1 MNKEAPLNTLIL
13 FESDRLKDDLF
24 EVTDSLRLD
33 HLKDILK
40 VSLGDSLKV
49 GLLNHSFGKAQ
60 VTNLSPMRLQVQF
73 DENIVRPSSPLLEL
87 WIGLS
92 RPPTLKK
99 VLEHATS
106 MGVGAFKFYRG
117 TLSEKSYANSKIF
130 EAENLNELLV
140 AGLSQSSRSLNL
152 PKVEVET
159 SGVKSLEAHDQ
170 SFVLSLRENRT
181 LHDYEL
187 DFSRPMR
194 FVLGP
199 ERGLTVSEEEALL
212 AKGFKPVKIHE
223 SILRVEI
230 ASFAL
235 LGALQTLKYLKHQE

>member
-1 MNKEAPLNTLIL
+1 MNTLIL

-24 EVTDSLRLD
+24 EIKDSLRLG
-33 HLKDILK
+33 HLQEILK
-40 VSLGDSLKV
+40 VAIGDTLRV
-49 GLLNHSFGKAQ
+49 GLLNGCFGSAQ
-60 VTNLSPMRLQVQF
+60 VTGLSPMNLMVQF
-73 DENIVRPSSPLLEL
+73 EKDVSSYQCPLMEL

-99 VLEHATS
+99 IIEHSTS

-130 EAENLNELLV
+130 EAEKLNELLV
-140 AGLSQSSRSLNL
+140 AGLSQSSRSLKL
-152 PKVEVET
+152 PSVEVET
-159 SGVKSLEAHDQ
+159 GGVKSLQAHDQ
-170 SFVLSLRENRT
+170 SFVLSLRENKT

-199 ERGLTVSEEEALL
+199 ERGLTVDEEEVLL

-235 LGALQTLKYLKHQE
+235 LGALQTLKYFKHQE